1 MSGRSPSVRSDLRS
15 YTPQR
20 YTAAYGNF
28 YFGMAADSMDSS
40 LKGVGNGRISYMA
53 TFGNLDL

>member
-1 MSGRSPSVRSDLRS
+1 MSGSSPSVRSDLRS
-15 YTPQR
+15 YTPIR
-20 YTAAYGNF
+20 DTAAHGNF
-28 YFGMAADSMDSS
+28 YLGMAAESMDSN

>member
-1 MSGRSPSVRSDLRS
+1 LRS

-20 YTAAYGNF
+20 DTAAYGNF